1 MVEKP
6 TQDLDVPS
14 KAIREKE
21 QEDYEEQHDLDS
33 HDDHG
38 NEEE

>member
-14 KAIREKE
+14 KTIKEEEQKDYEK
-21 QEDYEEQHDLDS
+21 QEDHDNS
-33 HDDHG
+33 DDH
-38 NEEE
+38 